1 MLKMSNDAIAQLV
14 AAATEKFTEAN
25 AIAEKVAK
33 SHGSVAKD
41 VKEARENSDDPTV
54 VKFREWFEKAQAK
67 INEEIEKVNAYITG
81 EGGLVKGNT
90 MTDEEVEKAKA
101 EHKELKKSAT
111 EAWAAAE
118 TVAKILGAEMPEKP
132 EVLTFSGKPSAGGA
146 GTGAGGRRLRFA
158 RVEVNGDEVKNL
170 SAVSQKIKSMTGKS
184 VSAADLQKALFESAG
199 TEDVA
204 KIGDHTFGWSET
216 DAEGVNHSFDITVYA
231 KKDEDGTE

>member
-1 MLKMSNDAIAQLV
+1 MSNDAIAQLV

-25 AIAEKVAK
+25 EIAAKVAK

-67 INEEIEKVNAYITG
+67 INDEIEKINAYIVG
-81 EGGLVKGNT
+81 EGGLVSGNT
-90 MTDEEVEKAKA
+90 MTDAEVEEAKA
-101 EHKELKKSAT
+101 QHKELKKSAT

-146 GTGAGGRRLRFA
+146 GVSGGRRLRFA
-158 RVEVNGDEVKNL
+158 KVEVNGDEVKNL
-170 SAVSQKIKSMTGKS
+170 SAVSQKIKSATGKS
-184 VSAADLQKALFESAG
+184 VSAADLQKALFDSAG
-199 TEDVA
+199 TEDVS